1 MATSSSDT
9 ETFVRTI
16 GEREIEFRPPTD
28 AQMLVIGRMMKVV
41 QGIDENDITQVT
53 GSVQKVSRVLDIIDS
68 MVVDPAD
75 RGWLEDQI
83 VAGKLVM
90 NQLTEVFDVEPATNR
105 AGRRAA
111 AKKTTSRARKS

>member
-1 MATSSSDT
+1 MATNSSA

-28 AQMLVIGRMMKVV
+28 AQMLVIGRMIKVV
-41 QGIDENDITQVT
+41 EGIDENDVTQVS
-53 GSVQKVSRVLDIIDS
+53 GSVQKVSRVLDIIDY

-75 RGWLEDQI
+75 RDWLEDRI
-83 VAGKLVM
+83 VAGELVM
-90 NQLTEVFDVEPATNR
+90 SQLTEVFDVEPATNR
-105 AGRRAA
+105 AGRRSV